1 MINMSLNEIL
11 AYFFRIFRSFA
22 FISIKSSFSFEK
34 TNSNMTL
41 HRSKLKYAFYFFTF
55 LIYISDIDLYGQSS
69 VKVKTSVSVD
79 RFMEKFVLNGKANET
94 IKAWRIQIITTDD
107 RREMESAKSNF
118 SSMYPGMNVDWKH
131 VAPYYQVRVG
141 YFENKNKLMPF
152 LLELKKTFPA
162 ATPVYDN
169 VSKRALVSN

>member
-1 MINMSLNEIL
+1 MLTGFLRLYFIL
-11 AYFFRIFRSFA
+11 ALTGLWW
-22 FISIKSSFSFEK
+22 SSAS
-34 TNSNMTL
+34 
-41 HRSKLKYAFYFFTF
+41 
-55 LIYISDIDLYGQSS
+55 GQDN
-69 VKVKTSVSVD
+69 VKVNTSSSVD
-79 RFMEKFVLNGKANET
+79 RYLLQFVNEGKSRES

-107 RREMESAKSNF
+107 RREMEAARSTFA
-118 SSMYPGMNVDWKH
+118 SMYPGMNMEWKH

>member
-1 MINMSLNEIL
+1 MTICRGKYIYLFL
-11 AYFFRIFRSFA
+11 FFIFLVS
-22 FISIKSSFSFEK
+22 
-34 TNSNMTL
+34 
-41 HRSKLKYAFYFFTF
+41 
-55 LIYISDIDLYGQSS
+55 ISDVQLHGQSN

-118 SSMYPGMNVDWKH
+118 SMMYPDMNVDWKH

-152 LLELKKTFPA
+152 LLELKKTFLS

>member
-1 MINMSLNEIL
+1 MI
-11 AYFFRIFRSFA
+11 FFRDKYLIIYLLLIFLV
-22 FISIKSSFSFEK
+22 SITSLQLS
-34 TNSNMTL
+34 
-41 HRSKLKYAFYFFTF
+41 
-55 LIYISDIDLYGQSS
+55 GQSN

-79 RFMEKFVLNGKANET
+79 RLMEKFVTTGKANET

-107 RREMESAKSNF
+107 RREMETAKSNF
-118 SSMYPGMNVDWKH
+118 TSMYPGMNVDWKH
-131 VAPYYQVRVG
+131 TAPYFQVRVG

-152 LLELKKTFPA
+152 LLELKKTFPS

>member
-1 MINMSLNEIL
+1 MLLNCGRHFIACVVLLMTFHSL
-11 AYFFRIFRSFA
+11 A
-22 FISIKSSFSFEK
+22 
-34 TNSNMTL
+34 
-41 HRSKLKYAFYFFTF
+41 
-55 LIYISDIDLYGQSS
+55 GQGN
-69 VKVKTSVSVD
+69 VKVETSLSVD
-79 RFMEKFVLNGKANET
+79 RFMEKFVINGKSAET

-107 RREMESAKSNF
+107 RREMENAKSTF
-118 SSMYPGMNVDWKH
+118 SAMYPGMNVEWKH

-152 LLELKKTFPA
+152 LLDLKRTFPS

>member
-1 MINMSLNEIL
+1 MSLNEFL
-11 AYFFRIFRSFA
+11 AYIFRNFRSFA
-22 FISIKSSFSFEK
+22 FIFNRFSFSLDK
-34 TNSNMTL
+34 SKSNMAL
-41 HRSKLKYAFYFFTF
+41 HRSKFKYAFYFFTF
-55 LIYISDIDLYGQSS
+55 LISISDIDLYGQSS

-107 RREMESAKSNF
+107 RREMERAKSNF
-118 SSMYPGMNVDWKH
+118 SLMYPGMNVDWKH